1 MGKRWAKAVGT
12 VLAAALCA
20 PLGAGC
26 AAEKSEF
33 TVTIFSDVHHGDY
46 NYNDFACTDGL
57 KKLEKILIETP
68 ESEFY
73 VNLGDMVDY
82 LKDGKTDFYDEVA
95 AVLRGH
101 NLNLYH
107 PEEKNYAAGGRTIY
121 NLMGNHEAA
130 FIRKAELSDY
140 IPYVEGV
147 VSLYSFRHG
156 GILFLAIDANFDRE
170 TGSDEPSVLRTSTKF
185 ILPEAVL
192 NWAAAETAAKMD
204 DGVKGIVWLSHIAF
218 KDIENESRFRLVF
231 ELNKY
236 GVPLTVF
243 EGHTHAEAFDEWYD
257 DDNPDRTLVT
267 IYTLPAVTSGAT
279 YKYYN
284 VTFSEGKVKQID
296 KHLSAAIDAS

>member
-1 MGKRWAKAVGT
+1 MGESRGNGTGRGAVRTPRCG
-12 VLAAALCA
+12 LR
-20 PLGAGC
+20 GR
-26 AAEKSEF
+26 KSEF

-73 VNLGDMVDY
+73 VNLGDMADY

-147 VSLYSFRHG
+147 GSVYSFRHG

-170 TGSDEPSVLRTSTKF
+170 TGSDEPSVLRTSTK
-185 ILPEAVL
+185 IHP
-192 NWAAAETAAKMD
+192 
-204 DGVKGIVWLSHIAF
+204 
-218 KDIENESRFRLVF
+218 SR
-231 ELNKY
+231 
-236 GVPLTVF
+236 
-243 EGHTHAEAFDEWYD
+243 
-257 DDNPDRTLVT
+257 
-267 IYTLPAVTSGAT
+267 SGAELGGRGDRRQNGRRR
-279 YKYYN
+279 KGN
-284 VTFSEGKVKQID
+284 RLAEPHRF
-296 KHLSAAIDAS
+296 

>member
-1 MGKRWAKAVGT
+1 MAKAVGT

-147 VSLYSFRHG
+147 GSVYSFPARRHS
-156 GILFLAIDANFDRE
+156 LSRDRRE
-170 TGSDEPSVLRTSTKF
+170 LRPRNGQRRALRSADFHKVHPSR
-185 ILPEAVL
+185 
-192 NWAAAETAAKMD
+192 
-204 DGVKGIVWLSHIAF
+204 
-218 KDIENESRFRLVF
+218 
-231 ELNKY
+231 
-236 GVPLTVF
+236 
-243 EGHTHAEAFDEWYD
+243 
-257 DDNPDRTLVT
+257 
-267 IYTLPAVTSGAT
+267 SGAELGGRGDRPPKWT
-279 YKYYN
+279 
-284 VTFSEGKVKQID
+284 T
-296 KHLSAAIDAS
+296 A

>member
-1 MGKRWAKAVGT
+1 
-12 VLAAALCA
+12 
-20 PLGAGC
+20 
-26 AAEKSEF
+26 
-33 TVTIFSDVHHGDY
+33 
-46 NYNDFACTDGL
+46 
-57 KKLEKILIETP
+57 
-68 ESEFY
+68 
-73 VNLGDMVDY
+73 
-82 LKDGKTDFYDEVA
+82 
-95 AVLRGH
+95 
-101 NLNLYH
+101 
-107 PEEKNYAAGGRTIY
+107 
-121 NLMGNHEAA
+121 
-130 FIRKAELSDY
+130 
-140 IPYVEGV
+140 
-147 VSLYSFRHG
+147 
-156 GILFLAIDANFDRE
+156 
-170 TGSDEPSVLRTSTKF
+170 
-185 ILPEAVL
+185 
-192 NWAAAETAAKMD
+192 MD